1 MSSRRRGI
9 VLSDD
14 DSTPAASSSRLRT
27 STAHQTT
34 AASGRPSKHSR
45 GPTEPAADLSL
56 PVVAVL
62 SPEEVSKIRLL
73 ETENHALTQKITS
86 AMAITS
92 DAAVAVEE
100 LPITAAN
107 QEVCPTVCMPRGN
120 MF

>member
-14 DSTPAASSSRLRT
+14 DSTPATSSSRLRT
-27 STAHQTT
+27 STAHQT
-34 AASGRPSKHSR
+34 ASGRPSKHSR

-107 QEVCPTVCMPRGN
+107 QEVCPTV
-120 MF
+120 